1 MVAYPAASF
10 LILLAIV
17 LWHNL
22 QFGVFGSTL
31 MVGWDNSDYVALAN
45 ALYKNG
51 IQYTIGTW
59 SYPQLYVQ
67 ILAVALYLGGNIT
80 VAERVFPLALG
91 FLSIYAVFLIVSRI
105 SGNIH
110 IAGLSSILQASSISF
125 LKIVSDNNR
134 NLMALS
140 LAFVALLVVQGA
152 WSKQPRVK
160 DYLVLTIL
168 TLAIAFTQFETFAI
182 LSLTMMVAALLT
194 LRRQNISLSATAVG
208 VPSVISVALFPAYF
222 LTYFQTPIQT
232 PKQSLSSTDLTYWTG
247 GSALLLFIFAV
258 GCAYAFLKWK
268 KNGSILSLLVFV
280 WTMILLA
287 IFGGVWLLH
296 AQAELGVRALLLAP
310 SYIMIPFGAMLI
322 WLAIRRI
329 LQTKNLP
336 VIRQGPRRTATI
348 LMAVLIAAIVL
359 ANSTFAVPG
368 SGIFFNTFI
377 PATTYNKIAYAAN
390 YVRENSLGV
399 PIIVFSGTYSYAALS
414 RSYLGALVGEDFA
427 YYGSLDRLLELQP
440 TFSNSSDPS
449 KSASENYLSQSYL
462 QELMGKSPG
471 PTEFVHR
478 SYITN
483 TGALLSHAFILITP
497 DLYNSYLPGVMFSF
511 RVGHGIYVIPPHGLD
526 NLGRTMV
533 GSNVTIFRDNNS
545 ANLPGV
551 YDSVDPLNSNHRYI
565 TVNASRGFESYNV
578 TSFPSSWRFLG
589 VDQAGNPSTLDFSPM
604 RPNGVP
610 AIVGND
616 YADSVQGWTPIS
628 NDSTISLDHVA
639 RMEGN
644 SSIKVSGIRDPFG
657 NVGLVLALP
666 QTDYVHYDTIS
677 FWAKC
682 ISCSLMTVNL
692 VDTAGQPRTFYDVGG
707 DTAGPT
713 SQYRRF
719 SVLIDMPSGGNPEF
733 GIHSVSSISFLAH
746 SGNQSAMTLWIDDV
760 VVQKNVPN
768 PSFLY
773 KGRVLRTDE
782 VDFHFEE
789 TLQASADVPE
799 TLPILTY
806 PAAFDLWSFVAATT
820 IFILCVGLIDQ
831 LGPRKHSSAAGS
843 GPVH

>member
-1 MVAYPAASF
+1 
-10 LILLAIV
+10 
-17 LWHNL
+17 
-22 QFGVFGSTL
+22 
-31 MVGWDNSDYVALAN
+31 
-45 ALYKNG
+45 
-51 IQYTIGTW
+51 
-59 SYPQLYVQ
+59 
-67 ILAVALYLGGNIT
+67 
-80 VAERVFPLALG
+80 
-91 FLSIYAVFLIVSRI
+91 
-105 SGNIH
+105 
-110 IAGLSSILQASSISF
+110 
-125 LKIVSDNNR
+125 
-134 NLMALS
+134 MALS

-160 DYLVLTIL
+160 DYLVLTVL
-168 TLAIAFTQFETFAI
+168 ALAIAFTQFETFAI
-182 LSLTMMVAALLT
+182 LSLTLMVSALLT
-194 LRRQNISLSATAVG
+194 LRRQNLSLSAIAVG

-232 PKQSLSSTDLTYWTG
+232 PKLSLSSTDLTYWTG
-247 GSALLLFIFAV
+247 GSAFLLFIFAV
-258 GCAYAFLKWK
+258 GCAYAFLKWR

-296 AQAELGVRALLLAP
+296 AQAELGVRALLLVP
-310 SYIMIPFGAMLI
+310 SYVMIPFGAMLI

-336 VIRQGPRRTATI
+336 VIRLGQRSTATI

-359 ANSTFAVPG
+359 MNSTFAVPG

-427 YYGSLDRLLELQP
+427 YYGSLDKLLEFQP
-440 TFSNSSDPS
+440 TFSNSSDPLQ
-449 KSASENYLSQSYL
+449 SASENYLSQSYL

-483 TGALLSHAFILITP
+483 TRALLSHAFILITP

-511 RVGHGIYVIPPHGLD
+511 RVGYGVYVIPPNGLD
-526 NLGRTMV
+526 NLGRTAV

-545 ANLPGV
+545 VNLPGV
-551 YDSVDPLNSNHRYI
+551 YSSVDPLNPNHRYI

-628 NDSTISLDHVA
+628 DGSTISLDHVA
-639 RMEGN
+639 MMEGN
-644 SSIKVSGIRDPFG
+644 ASIEVSGIGDPFG
-657 NVGLVLALP
+657 NVGLVLSLP
-666 QTDYVHYDTIS
+666 QSDYVHYDTIS
-677 FWAKC
+677 FWARC
-682 ISCSLMTVNL
+682 NSCSLMTINL
-692 VDTAGQPRTFYDVGG
+692 VDIAGNPRTFYNVGG
-707 DTAGPT
+707 DKAGPT

-719 SVLIDMPSGGNPEF
+719 SVLFDMPSGENPEF
-733 GIHSVSSISFLAH
+733 SIHSVSSISFLAH
-746 SGNQSAMTLWIDDV
+746 SGNHSAISMWIDDV
-760 VVQKNVPN
+760 VLQRNVPN
-768 PSFLY
+768 PSFLC

-789 TLQASADVPE
+789 TLQTSADVPE
-799 TLPILTY
+799 TFPILTY
-806 PAAFDLWSFVAATT
+806 PAAFDLWSFAAATT
-820 IFILCVGLIDQ
+820 VFIIFVGLIDQ
-831 LGPRKHSSAAGS
+831 LGLRRKHSSESGS

>member
-1 MVAYPAASF
+1 
-10 LILLAIV
+10 
-17 LWHNL
+17 
-22 QFGVFGSTL
+22 
-31 MVGWDNSDYVALAN
+31 
-45 ALYKNG
+45 
-51 IQYTIGTW
+51 
-59 SYPQLYVQ
+59 
-67 ILAVALYLGGNIT
+67 
-80 VAERVFPLALG
+80 
-91 FLSIYAVFLIVSRI
+91 
-105 SGNIH
+105 
-110 IAGLSSILQASSISF
+110 
-125 LKIVSDNNR
+125 
-134 NLMALS
+134 
-140 LAFVALLVVQGA
+140 
-152 WSKQPRVK
+152 
-160 DYLVLTIL
+160 
-168 TLAIAFTQFETFAI
+168 
-182 LSLTMMVAALLT
+182 
-194 LRRQNISLSATAVG
+194 
-208 VPSVISVALFPAYF
+208 
-222 LTYFQTPIQT
+222 
-232 PKQSLSSTDLTYWTG
+232 
-247 GSALLLFIFAV
+247 
-258 GCAYAFLKWK
+258 
-268 KNGSILSLLVFV
+268 
-280 WTMILLA
+280 
-287 IFGGVWLLH
+287 
-296 AQAELGVRALLLAP
+296 
-310 SYIMIPFGAMLI
+310 
-322 WLAIRRI
+322 
-329 LQTKNLP
+329 
-336 VIRQGPRRTATI
+336 
-348 LMAVLIAAIVL
+348 
-359 ANSTFAVPG
+359 
-368 SGIFFNTFI
+368 
-377 PATTYNKIAYAAN
+377 
-390 YVRENSLGV
+390 
-399 PIIVFSGTYSYAALS
+399 
-414 RSYLGALVGEDFA
+414 
-427 YYGSLDRLLELQP
+427 
-440 TFSNSSDPS
+440 
-449 KSASENYLSQSYL
+449 
-462 QELMGKSPG
+462 
-471 PTEFVHR
+471 
-478 SYITN
+478 
-483 TGALLSHAFILITP
+483 
-497 DLYNSYLPGVMFSF
+497 MFSF